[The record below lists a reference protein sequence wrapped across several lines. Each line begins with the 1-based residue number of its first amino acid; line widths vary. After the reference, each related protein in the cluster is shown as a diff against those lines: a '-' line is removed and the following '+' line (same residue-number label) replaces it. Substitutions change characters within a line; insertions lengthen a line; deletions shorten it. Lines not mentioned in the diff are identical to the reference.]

1 MERLPPNQRWV
12 EELPVLHID
21 TVPPFDGVNWDLTVT
36 GLVERPLK
44 LTYQELLALAKVGS
58 TMDFH
63 CVTGVSVQDRLWE
76 GVPFGTIVE
85 MAGPKGRYATF
96 QTATFYST
104 SLALEELEGALLAY
118 RLDGGEL
125 PQRHGGPLRLI
136 VPRKYAYKSVKWLSG
151 STFTKEKEPGYWE
164 SRGYSDVA
172 DPWG

>member
-1 MERLPPNQRWV
+1 MERLPPNQRWA

-44 LTYQELLALAKVGS
+44 LTYRELLALAKVGS

-63 CVTGVSVQDRLWE
+63 CVTGVSVQDCLWE
-76 GVPFGTIVE
+76 GVPFGALAE
-85 MAGPKGRYATF
+85 MAGPKGGYATF
-96 QTATFYST
+96 QAATFYYT

-136 VPRKYAYKSVKWLSG
+136 VPRKYAYKSVKWLARI
-151 STFTKEKEPGYWE
+151 TFTEKKEPGYWE
-164 SRGYSDVA
+164 SKGYSDAA